1 MEELSKYI
9 LCRINTQQSESK
21 MKIFPPK
28 NSELNSLSQN
38 EKPLT
43 IELFNEHATTCCFT
57 PKDLVVGY
65 DSGIIKFWSIENQ
78 KWYLTVD
85 NHTTSITS
93 LTYHKKGE
101 IVSSSMDGIIS
112 VWDVNRNEQ
121 KYIITQD
128 KSMFVYNN

>member
-1 MEELSKYI
+1 
-9 LCRINTQQSESK
+9 

-38 EKPLT
+38 EKQLT

-57 PKDLVVGY
+57 PKDLVVGF

-121 KYIITQD
+121 KYIISQD
-128 KSMFVYNN
+128 NPMFVYNN

>member
-9 LCRINTQQSESK
+9 LDRINTQQSESK
-21 MKIFPPK
+21 MKLFQPTY
-28 NSELNSLSQN
+28 SELNSLYQN
-38 EKPLT
+38 EKQLT
-43 IELFNEHATTCCFT
+43 IELFNEHTTTCCFT
-57 PKDLVVGY
+57 PKDLVVGF

-78 KWYLTVD
+78 EWYLTVD

-121 KYIITQD
+121 KYIISQD
-128 KSMFVYNN
+128 NPMFVYNN